1 MIVLLDRWT
10 EMTAPWRA
18 LTVAGF
24 LMANFTTFDTV
35 GQHLYMVVTTYA
47 VVSVGAICLAA
58 SVVQTR
64 VRGFA

>member
-1 MIVLLDRWT
+1 MTVPWRT
-10 EMTAPWRA
+10 MTA
-18 LTVAGF
+18 AGF

-35 GQHLYMVVTTYA
+35 GQHLYMAVTTYA
-47 VVSVGAICLAA
+47 VVSVGAICLAV